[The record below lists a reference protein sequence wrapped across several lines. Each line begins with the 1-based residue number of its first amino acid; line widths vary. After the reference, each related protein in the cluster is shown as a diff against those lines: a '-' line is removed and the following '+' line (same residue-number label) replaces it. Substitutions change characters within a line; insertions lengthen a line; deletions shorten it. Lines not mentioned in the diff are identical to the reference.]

1 MSFLQ
6 FKKTNCKNCYKCV
19 RYCPVKSI
27 SVKDHQAQIIEDE
40 CILCGNCTVI
50 CPQKAK
56 QDISAIPQV
65 KELLELGVGAVASV
79 APSFAAYFGLD
90 SLEPLRQ
97 ALMAAGFDDAFETA
111 EGAYL
116 VKSEYERLLAK
127 APGQTLISSCC
138 ASINAYIRKHKQE
151 AIPYL
156 APVLTPMQ
164 AHARLLKERCP
175 DKAVVFFGPC
185 VSKKAEAAED
195 GSQVSCAVTFEELA
209 EWLEEGGIAIQGSV
223 IQSGGSGAAGTGAG
237 SGRAAAEDGAAE
249 NGAAGKIPSDV
260 SPDSAGPKR
269 LSRMFP
275 IHGGI
280 LQTMARQPGYRYVSV
295 DGLRNSMAAID
306 DVINGRLPGCF
317 IEMSA
322 CNGSCVGGPSFQ
334 RRELSALAGE
344 IQVESIALAP
354 YEEDFNI
361 ETALPLAASFS
372 DQGKYYMKPSEKQIA
387 GILKKMGKNTP
398 ADELNCGMCG
408 YPSCR
413 DKAVAVYYGKAEISM
428 CLPFMKERAESFSDK
443 IINITP
449 NAIVAVDM
457 DLKIQQVNTAAC
469 EIFGL
474 TPQDLVGQ
482 PVSRILD
489 EFDFVNMITQST
501 PQVTKYTF
509 LAEYNVYLEQVF
521 LYDKANSV
529 VICIMKN
536 ITKEK
541 QRKSQLMKAK
551 TQAANMAD
559 DIVERQQRI
568 AHEIASL
575 LGETVAETKVA
586 ISDLKET
593 ILMDQEER

>member
-56 QDISAIPQV
+56 QDVSATPQV
-65 KELLELGVGAVASV
+65 QELLDLGVGIVASV
-79 APSFAAYFGLD
+79 APSFAAYFGL
-90 SLEPLRQ
+90 SGIAPLRQ
-97 ALMAAGFDDAFETA
+97 ALQAAGFDDAFETA

-116 VKSEYERLLAK
+116 VKTEYEKLLALK
-127 APGQTLISSCC
+127 EGRTLISSCC
-138 ASINAYIRKHKQE
+138 ATINSYIRKHKQE

-156 APVLTPMQ
+156 APVMTPMQ
-164 AHARLLKERCP
+164 AHARLLKERFP
-175 DKAVVFFGPC
+175 DKAVVFIGPC
-185 VSKKAEAAED
+185 ISKKAEAAEA
-195 GSQVSCAVTFEELA
+195 GSSVSCAVTFEELKDWLA
-209 EWLEEGGIAIQGSV
+209 EKGIAVQ
-223 IQSGGSGAAGTGAG
+223 GAG
-237 SGRAAAEDGAAE
+237 EPAAAD
-249 NGAAGKIPSDV
+249 
-260 SPDSAGPKR
+260 GPKY

-275 IHGGI
+275 VHGGI
-280 LQTMARQPGYRYVSV
+280 LRTMARQPGYRYVSV
-295 DGLRNSMAAID
+295 DGLRKSMAAID
-306 DVINGRLPGCF
+306 DVIAGRLPGCF

-334 RRELSALAGE
+334 RQELSALAGE
-344 IQVESIALAP
+344 MQVESIALGP
-354 YEEDFNI
+354 NEEDFNI
-361 ETALPLAASFS
+361 KSGLALEAVFS
-372 DQGKYYMKPSEKQIA
+372 DQGKYYMKPSEKQID
-387 GILKKMGKNTP
+387 GILKKMGKNSQ

-428 CLPFMKERAESFSDK
+428 CLPFMKERAESISDK

-474 TPQDLVGQ
+474 TPRDLMGQ

-489 EFDFVNMITQST
+489 EFDFVSMITQT
-501 PQVTKYTF
+501 KAQVTKYAF

-521 LYDKANSV
+521 LCDKANGT

-536 ITKEK
+536 ITREK
-541 QRKSQLMKAK
+541 QRRSQLLKARV
-551 TQAANMAD
+551 QAANLAD
-559 DIVERQQRI
+559 DIAERQQRI

-586 ISDLKET
+586 IADLKDT
-593 ILMDQEER
+593 ILMDQEEG